1 MNDTAY
7 NPSPAHIRAVLD
19 RVGFA
24 DLVGKREIRL
34 TMRLRTEAVYR
45 GSETWDIF
53 VDCGSGTAVRATVE
67 YMRTPINHG
76 SWWGEC
82 SVTEAVPSKVAD
94 IMHRVI
100 AQVADYALTLPVEV
114 ANAVA

>member
-67 YMRTPINHG
+67 YMRTPINNG